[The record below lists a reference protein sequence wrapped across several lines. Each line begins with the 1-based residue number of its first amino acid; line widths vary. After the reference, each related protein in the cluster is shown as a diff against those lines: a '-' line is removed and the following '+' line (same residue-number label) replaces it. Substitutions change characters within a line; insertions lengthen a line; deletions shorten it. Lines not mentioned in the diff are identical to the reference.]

1 MQAKSQV
8 STSNTPSPQ
17 RLFKPFK
24 QVHLIFPSDFNE
36 SNDLITPSDSVRGL
50 RPYQLRAA
58 ENQLISQGDYIEG
71 SNLITPSDSVCGFIR
86 TDKFARRSH
95 PLSID

>member
-17 RLFKPFK
+17 RLFKPFN
-24 QVHLIFPSDFNE
+24 DFNE